1 MLSRFNPT
9 SIRSNAALVV
19 SAALLVFSFIVMF
32 AALSGQP
39 ADAAKAKPPVAI
51 VLGGDDEMP
60 DPLYP
65 VNCQVIP
72 SVSGIQATLPSG
84 NTAYRAP
91 ANGKVTAW
99 KLWLGK
105 PSAADRRALN
115 QRFGSPA
122 QAGIAVVQKLNTPT
136 GEKFRLQRRSPV
148 EGLSRLFGRTAVFR
162 LAKPLIVRKGQIVAL
177 TVPTWAPAF
186 AAGLNRRQYSWR
198 ASRQPNRCAAGF
210 VDQATPQLG
219 IGSKRA
225 YGCSFKGS
233 RLLFTARLKFD

>member
-1 MLSRFNPT
+1 MLSRFNPNAT
-9 SIRSNAALVV
+9 RS
-19 SAALLVFSFIVMF
+19 SAALAVSVALLVLGFIVMYT
-32 AALSGQP
+32 ALAGEP
-39 ADAAKAKPPVAI
+39 ADAAKAKPPVAT

-60 DPLYP
+60 DALCP

-91 ANGKVTAW
+91 ANGKITAW
-99 KLWLGK
+99 KLWLGT

-122 QAGIAVVQKLNTPT
+122 QAGISVLQKLNTPT

-148 EGLSRLFGRTAVFR
+148 VGLSRSFGGIAVFR
-162 LAKPLIVRKGQIVAL
+162 LAKPLIIRKGQIVAL

-186 AAGLNRRQYSWR
+186 AAGLNQRQYGWR
-198 ASRQPNRCAAGF
+198 ASRQPNKCAAGF

-233 RLLFTARLKFD
+233 RLLFTARLRFD